1 MILQTV
7 FYLKK
12 SPFIL
17 GKNASEIYCQCFC
30 QLMLIFA
37 ASKQLAKTADIAAVV
52 ILPGN
57 SGILH
62 VIGALMLLFRAG
74 MEHIIMDIQHSFI
87 HTVILSI

>member
-1 MILQTV
+1 MILQTG

-17 GKNASEIYCQCFC
+17 GKNASEIYCRCLC
-30 QLMLIFA
+30 RLVLIFA
-37 ASKQLAKTADIAAVV
+37 ASKQLAKTADVAAAVT
-52 ILPGN
+52 LPGN

-74 MEHIIMDIQHSFI
+74 VEHIMVD
-87 HTVILSI
+87 T